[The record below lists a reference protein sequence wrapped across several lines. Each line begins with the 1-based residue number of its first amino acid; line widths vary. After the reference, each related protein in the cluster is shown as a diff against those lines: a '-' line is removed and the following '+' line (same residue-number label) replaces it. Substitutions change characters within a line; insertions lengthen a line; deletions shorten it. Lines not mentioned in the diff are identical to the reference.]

1 MKVKFIKSISRT
13 PLFKVSSLNSI
24 SVLLKIGIGLITS
37 KVIAI
42 FIGPSGMA
50 LVGNLRNFMTSI
62 ESVATLGFQNGIV
75 KYIVNNKDNEIELKK
90 IISTVFLS
98 LLTVSLVLSLG
109 LATFSVYWSNVVFG
123 INFEYSDIF
132 LILALALPWYIVTIL
147 LLAIINGLGKFRN
160 VIFSNII
167 GNLIGLLFSVIVVWH
182 YKTFG
187 ALLAIIIPPAL
198 LFFVAFYYINKDLHF
213 ISTISFRLFDFQIL
227 KNLSS
232 YSLMAFV
239 SSVLGPLVFLSIRHS
254 IIRNLGIE
262 SAGYW
267 EAMNRISSY
276 YLMFISSIL
285 TLYFFPRLA
294 FAETKKATRSIFW
307 SYYKT
312 ILPIFTFGLLLI
324 YFFRYIIVKLLFTDA
339 FLPVT
344 ALFFWQLMGDTLKA
358 ASLILGYQFFAKKLT
373 VAFIIAELI
382 SLSVMFVSSNYLIG
396 LFQIEGIVMAHTIT
410 YFIYLTVLVLY
421 FRKTLF

>member
-1 MKVKFIKSISRT
+1 MKVTFIKTFSRT
-13 PLFKVSSLNSI
+13 PLFKVTSLNSI
-24 SVLLKIGIGLITS
+24 GILLKIAIGLISS

-50 LVGNLRNFMTSI
+50 LAGNLRNFMTST
-62 ESVATLGFQNGIV
+62 ESIATLGFQNGIV
-75 KYIVNNKDNEIELKK
+75 KYIVNNKDNEVELKK
-90 IISTVFLS
+90 VISTVFLS
-98 LLTVSLVLSLG
+98 LLTVSLVLSLV
-109 LATFSVYWSNVVFG
+109 LAAFSMYWNNIVFG
-123 INFEYSDIF
+123 GEFEYSSIF
-132 LILALALPWYIVTIL
+132 SILALTLPWYIVTIL
-147 LLAIINGLGKFRN
+147 LLAILNGLGKFRN

-167 GNLIGLLFSVIVVWH
+167 GNTIGLVFSVIVVWH

-198 LFFVAFYYINKDLHF
+198 LFFVAFYFINKDLNF
-213 ISTISFRLFDFQIL
+213 ISTVSFRLFDFQIL

-232 YSLMAFV
+232 YSLMALV
-239 SSVLGPLVFLSIRHS
+239 SSVIGPLVFLSIRHS
-254 IIRNLGIE
+254 IIEKLGIE

-294 FAETKKATRSIFW
+294 FAETKKATKNIFW

-312 ILPIFTFGLLLI
+312 ILPIFTFGLLFI
-324 YFFRYIIVKLLFTDA
+324 YLLRFFIVKLLFTHA

-344 ALFFWQLMGDTLKA
+344 TLFFWQLLGDTLKG

-373 VAFIIAELI
+373 VAFIIAESI
-382 SLSVMFVSSNYLIG
+382 SLSVMFFTSNYLIG
-396 LFQIEGIVMAHTIT
+396 VYQIEGVVMAHAIT
-410 YFIYLTVLVLY
+410 YSIYLSVLVLY

>member
-1 MKVKFIKSISRT
+1 MKVKFIKTISRT

-75 KYIVNNKDNEIELKK
+75 KYIVNNKDNEIELRKV
-90 IISTVFLS
+90 ISTVFLS

-109 LATFSVYWSNVVFG
+109 LATFSVYWSDVVFG

-213 ISTISFRLFDFQIL
+213 INTISFRLFDFQIL

-232 YSLMAFV
+232 YSLMALV
-239 SSVLGPLVFLSIRHS
+239 SSVFGPLVFLSIRHS
-254 IIRNLGIE
+254 IIRHLGIE

-294 FAETKKATRSIFW
+294 FAETKKATRNIFW

-339 FLPVT
+339 FLPVAT
-344 ALFFWQLMGDTLKA
+344 LFFWQLIGDTLKA

-373 VAFIIAELI
+373 IAFIITELI
-382 SLSVMFVSSNYLIG
+382 SLSVMFFSCNYLIG
-396 LFQIEGIVMAHTIT
+396 VYQIGGVVMAHTIT
-410 YFIYLTVLVLY
+410 YFIYLIVLVLY